1 MSGARL
7 RDDLIGVMGAGVG
20 TPLPDA
26 DFDDLARRVSER
38 QWERN
43 PAFARFCEARGVRPG
58 SWSSWR
64 ALPPV
69 PARAFRERGLVSRGP
84 AQAVFRTSGTTGGAA
99 GRGEHRVPDLSLYH
113 ASLLP
118 NFAAHLLPGGARPP
132 MISLIPSPREVPD
145 SSLSHMIG
153 VVEAELA
160 PETRYF
166 VDGDGRLD
174 EHGLRFALGEAES
187 VQAPVLVVGTAFAF
201 VHLLDALAARSTRFR
216 LPEGSRVMETG
227 GFKGRSRTVPRE
239 ELYAAIGSRLGIP
252 SDRIVNEYGMTELL
266 SQFYEPVLTGGA
278 RLHRPPPWVR
288 TRVLDPATLEPLPPG
303 RAGLLCHFDLANM
316 GSVCCVL
323 TEDLGVEPP
332 EAKRRGFR
340 VLGRNPGAEPRGCS
354 LAMDDLMTAL
364 RGPGR

>member
-1 MSGARL
+1 MNGTRL
-7 RDDLIGVMGAGVG
+7 RDDLIGVMGAGVA

-26 DFDDLARRVSER
+26 DFDDLARRVSAH
-38 QWERN
+38 QCERN
-43 PAFARFCEARGVRPG
+43 PAFARFCEARGVQPG

-64 ALPPV
+64 DLPPV

-84 AQAVFRTSGTTGGAA
+84 AQAVFRTSGTTGG
-99 GRGEHRVPDLSLYH
+99 GTERGEHRVPDLSLYH

-118 NFAAHLLPGGARPP
+118 NFEAHLLPDGTGLP
-132 MISLIPSPREVPD
+132 MLSLIPSPREVPD

-160 PETRYF
+160 SETRYF
-166 VDGDGRLD
+166 VDRDGRLD
-174 EHGLRFALGEAES
+174 EHGLRSALGDAEG
-187 VQAPVLVVGTAFAF
+187 AGDPVLVVGTAFAF
-201 VHLLDALAARSTRFR
+201 VHLLDALAKEGRRFR
-216 LPEGSRVMETG
+216 LPDGSRVMETG

-239 ELYAAIGSRLGIP
+239 ELYAAIDSRLGIP
-252 SDRIVNEYGMTELL
+252 PDRIVNEYGMTELL

-278 RLHRPPPWVR
+278 RLHHPPPWVR
-288 TRVLDPATLEPLPPG
+288 TRVADPATLEPLAPG
-303 RAGLLCHFDLANM
+303 CEGLLCHFDLANL

-332 EAKRRGFR
+332 EAEGHGFR

-364 RGPGR
+364 RGPAQ